1 MGNQKKGLVD
11 LPNTRSLSSSRTN
24 CLSGFSREAEPIRCI
39 YIERDLFYETGSWRS
54 VSLKSIR
61 QAMGRRPRE
70 ELMWKPWV
78 WRPSV
83 DRIPFSSGAVAA
95 AAAATSRQ
103 LCPTLC
109 DPVHGSPPPGF
120 SRQEH
125 WSGFFRSTQPFL
137 LRALTEWVSPIHI
150 MKGNLLY
157 SISWLSYHQDI

>member
-95 AAAATSRQ
+95 AAATSRQ
-103 LCPTLC
+103 SCPTLC
-109 DPVHGSPPPGF
+109 DPIDGSPPPG
-120 SRQEH
+120 SAVPGILQAGTLEWVLQEH
-125 WSGFFRSTQPFL
+125 STFSLKGFDWMSEPHPHY
-137 LRALTEWVSPIHI
+137 E
-150 MKGNLLY
+150 G
-157 SISWLSYHQDI
+157 